1 MRERKTSGTAVAVQS
16 VERPYKQFMD
26 ALEELALVI
35 SLHGTAST
43 EAELARAHLRR
54 LREVAADAWR
64 SRAA

>member
-1 MRERKTSGTAVAVQS
+1 MRERKASGTAVADQS
-16 VERPYKQFMD
+16 SERPYRQFMD
-26 ALEELALVI
+26 ALEELDLVI

-43 EAELARAHLRR
+43 EADLARAHVRH